1 MQDKDKMFVVF
12 YVGLGMFD
20 DVHRRNE
27 YFAETAA
34 KLKSQFDDSIVT
46 MAVPTMDMR
55 SEVQVLNPQYVP
67 EQEFKLYLQ
76 KVNNI
81 LEQYDRRQHIGRKR
95 G

>member
-1 MQDKDKMFVVF
+1 
-12 YVGLGMFD
+12 
-20 DVHRRNE
+20 
-27 YFAETAA
+27 
-34 KLKSQFDDSIVT
+34 
-46 MAVPTMDMR
+46 
-55 SEVQVLNPQYVP
+55 VLNPQYVP